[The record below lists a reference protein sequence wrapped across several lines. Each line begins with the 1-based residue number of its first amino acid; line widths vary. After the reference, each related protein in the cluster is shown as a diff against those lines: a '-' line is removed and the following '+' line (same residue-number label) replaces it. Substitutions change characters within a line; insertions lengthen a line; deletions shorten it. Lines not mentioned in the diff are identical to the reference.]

1 MNKIVNKLEYELRNV
16 KNNTEMSFI
25 NIQKYLRK
33 DKYVFGNINR
43 KKIVNNTVNLH
54 YWSLDN
60 GQENLGDYL
69 SKVIFEWMLQKNNI
83 QNRIKGI
90 KHLYS
95 VGSILGFGY
104 QDAVVWGSGLLEDNI
119 EYRKRI
125 RRSKLD
131 IRCLRG
137 PLTRR
142 TLVHWTD
149 GVIDIPELYGDPV
162 TLMPLI
168 YKPESIEKRYNYVII
183 PHFLDSHMKNVYS
196 KEGEKVKVIDM
207 LTDNYEDVINEIVA
221 AEKVISSSLHGIILA
236 ESYGIPAIYVKTGNS
251 FKYED
256 WYLSTER
263 EIRWVNSL
271 EEGYK
276 SEPMRLPNIKKLQEN
291 LFQSYPKDLWR

>member
-95 VGSILGFGY
+95 VGSIFCRIYIGVWLPRCCCLGKWTF
-104 QDAVVWGSGLLEDNI
+104 
-119 EYRKRI
+119 
-125 RRSKLD
+125 RR
-131 IRCLRG
+131 
-137 PLTRR
+137 
-142 TLVHWTD
+142 
-149 GVIDIPELYGDPV
+149 
-162 TLMPLI
+162 
-168 YKPESIEKRYNYVII
+168 
-183 PHFLDSHMKNVYS
+183 
-196 KEGEKVKVIDM
+196 
-207 LTDNYEDVINEIVA
+207 
-221 AEKVISSSLHGIILA
+221 
-236 ESYGIPAIYVKTGNS
+236 
-251 FKYED
+251 
-256 WYLSTER
+256 
-263 EIRWVNSL
+263 
-271 EEGYK
+271 
-276 SEPMRLPNIKKLQEN
+276 
-291 LFQSYPKDLWR
+291 

>member
-1 MNKIVNKLEYELRNV
+1 M
-16 KNNTEMSFI
+16 
-25 NIQKYLRK
+25 
-33 DKYVFGNINR
+33 
-43 KKIVNNTVNLH
+43 
-54 YWSLDN
+54 
-60 GQENLGDYL
+60 
-69 SKVIFEWMLQKNNI
+69 
-83 QNRIKGI
+83 
-90 KHLYS
+90 
-95 VGSILGFGY
+95 
-104 QDAVVWGSGLLEDNI
+104 
-119 EYRKRI
+119 
-125 RRSKLD
+125 
-131 IRCLRG
+131 
-137 PLTRR
+137 
-142 TLVHWTD
+142 
-149 GVIDIPELYGDPV
+149 
-162 TLMPLI
+162 
-168 YKPESIEKRYNYVII
+168 II